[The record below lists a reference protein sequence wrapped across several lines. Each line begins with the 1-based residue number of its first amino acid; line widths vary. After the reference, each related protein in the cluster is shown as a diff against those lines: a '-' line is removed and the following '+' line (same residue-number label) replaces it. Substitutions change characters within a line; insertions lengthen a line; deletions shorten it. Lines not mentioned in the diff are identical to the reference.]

1 MDPDKLADVIVGF
14 FDSPEE
20 VIYLPLFL
28 AAPVAAWFAVRLVA
42 ALVRY
47 VLAAKDVRPMM
58 RRVWRIKARWKRD
71 ARRVG
76 LVQIERGRPRW
87 WSSTPSTTVIER
99 EMIPPVRV
107 RAQWWGVIV
116 DASTLGRLGLKEFQD
131 AALYLADIWKV
142 PQVRVEQ
149 LRPGVVRL
157 RAIVRDP
164 LTQPPQWTVADRRSP
179 SAPTVPALAVPARR
193 PNPPMPARRKPA
205 TGWTAPGPLP
215 PWQLSSDPAVWHAGV
230 DADGKP
236 VTIRSSGVSGVVV
249 AGLAGYGK
257 TSFLNA
263 RLVQLA
269 PLAEV
274 QLVLIDGKGGPDYD
288 DLFARAWLSAKDD
301 PQQVRDHLA
310 VVHRLMADRQ
320 HTIREVLGCKNMWDI
335 GASEAWPLVLVV
347 IDEAHTFF
355 HESKATDAES
365 KRLDALA
372 RETTRLVEELIRKGR
387 NVGIQVVVATQ
398 KATADA
404 IPTKIRD
411 NCQVAISFAQRTS
424 EAATAIL
431 GSDITASPDEHPRRL
446 QDPAY
451 IGVASMVAQNRPGF
465 TLVRTTHVPDDY
477 ADWIAGEHAH
487 LVRDPARLL
496 VEQRMAISRSRHEHV
511 REGGGPFRQEHPAA
525 FPSFK
530 PFQHVEEDLL

>member
-1 MDPDKLADVIVGF
+1 MDPDKIAEFILGLK
-14 FDSPEE
+14 PGE
-20 VIYLPLFL
+20 VIYLPLAL
-28 AAPVAAWFAVRLVA
+28 AAPVAAWFVA
-42 ALVRY
+42 RFVIGAARYAL
-47 VLAAKDVRPMM
+47 ADKDVRPMM
-58 RRVWRIKARWKRD
+58 RKAWRIKARWKRD
-71 ARRVG
+71 ARRVA
-76 LVQIERGRPRW
+76 LVQIERGRPKW
-87 WSSTPSTTVIER
+87 WSSTPATTVIER

-107 RAQWWGVIV
+107 RAQWWGVMV

-149 LRPGVVRL
+149 LRPGTVRL

-164 LTQPPQWTVADRRSP
+164 LTESPRWTDTAGRMASP
-179 SAPTVPALAVPARR
+179 AKVPAPVRT
-193 PNPPMPARRKPA
+193 PNPPVPPRRKPA
-205 TGWTAPGPLP
+205 AGWTAPGPLP
-215 PWQLSSDPAVWHAGV
+215 PWQLPADPAVWHAGV

-310 VVHRLMADRQ
+310 KVHQLMMERQ
-320 HTIREVLGCKNMWDI
+320 HAIREVLGCKNMWDI
-335 GASEAWPLVLVV
+335 GPSPEWPLVIVI

-355 HESKATDAES
+355 NESRGTDAES

-387 NVGIQVVVATQ
+387 NVGIQVVLATQ

-431 GSDITASPDEHPRRL
+431 GSDITQSPDEHPRRL

-477 ADWIAGEHAH
+477 ADLVASENTH
-487 LVRDPARLL
+487 LVQDPAQLL
-496 VEQRMAISRSRHEHV
+496 IQQRMAISRSRFT

-525 FPSFK
+525 FPSFS
-530 PFQHVEEDLL
+530 PHLDEEDLL